1 MADAEAYKF
10 LYGQTAESVAD
21 RSREQPQP

>member
-10 LYGQTAESVAD
+10 LYGQTADSVAA
-21 RSREQPQP
+21 RSRE